1 MSDRFFFKAGAGR
14 RAVLTAAVLTI
25 AGALAAPA
33 MAQDAA
39 KKNLRIGATAGS
51 NYDLLQEGIVP
62 QLKAKGYTV
71 KLIEFNDYVQ
81 PNLALSDGSL
91 DANFFQ
97 HRAYFD
103 QFTKDRKLALS
114 AIAQGPVAPMGVYS
128 KKFKSLNEL
137 KSGARVAL
145 PNDPSNLARALLVL
159 QNAGLIK
166 IKAGVNPARVSELDL
181 AENQHKLKFLP
192 LDAAHLPRA
201 LEDADFVV
209 VNGNFAISS
218 GLKLEEAV
226 VLEKTPDQYLNVVAV
241 KTGNETTQ
249 WAKDLAE
256 AYRSPAFKQVVDTK
270 FVGYMKPA
278 ALQ

>member
-1 MSDRFFFKAGAGR
+1 MSARFAFQSGR
-14 RAVLTAAVLTI
+14 RAAVATAVL
-25 AGALAAPA
+25 ALAGVLSAPA
-33 MAQDAA
+33 MAQDAV
-39 KKNLRIGATAGS
+39 KKNLLIGATAGS

-81 PNLALSDGSL
+81 PNLALADGSL

-103 QFTKDRKLALS
+103 QFTKDRKLALTP
-114 AIAQGPVAPMGVYS
+114 IVQGPVAPMGVYS
-128 KKFKSLNEL
+128 SKFKSIQDL

-159 QNAGLIK
+159 QDAGLIK
-166 IKAGVNPARVSELDL
+166 IKPGVNPARVSELDL
-181 AENQHKLKFLP
+181 AENQYKLKFLP

-209 VNGNFAISS
+209 VNGNFAMSS
-218 GLKLEEAV
+218 GLKLSEAV
-226 VLEKTPDQYLNVVAV
+226 VLEKTPDLYLNVVAV
-241 KTGNETTQ
+241 KTGNENSQ

-278 ALQ
+278 FLQ

>member
-1 MSDRFFFKAGAGR
+1 MSACLAFQAGR
-14 RAVLTAAVLTI
+14 RAAVATAVL
-25 AGALAAPA
+25 ALAGVLSAPA
-33 MAQDAA
+33 LAQDAN
-39 KKNLRIGATAGS
+39 KKNLLIGATAGS

-103 QFTKDRKLALS
+103 QFTKDRKLALTP
-114 AIAQGPVAPMGVYS
+114 IVQGPVAPMGVYS
-128 KKFKSLNEL
+128 NKFKSINDL

-166 IKAGVNPARVSELDL
+166 IKEGVNPARVSELDL
-181 AENQHKLKFLP
+181 AENKHKLKFLP

-209 VNGNFAISS
+209 VNGNFAMSS
-218 GLKLEEAV
+218 GLKLSEAV
-226 VLEKTPDQYLNVVAV
+226 ILEKTPDLYLNVVAV
-241 KTGNETTQ
+241 KTGNENTQ
-249 WAKDLAE
+249 WAKDLAQ
-256 AYRSPAFKQVVDTK
+256 AYRSDAFKQVVDTK

-278 ALQ
+278 FLQ

>member
-128 KKFKSLNEL
+128 KKFKNLNEL

>member
-1 MSDRFFFKAGAGR
+1 MSAGFSLAAGR
-14 RAVLTAAVLTI
+14 RALLASAAVLVL
-25 AGALAAPA
+25 AGLGTPA

-39 KKNLRIGATAGS
+39 KKQLKIGATAGS
-51 NYDLLQEGIVP
+51 NYDLLQKGIVP
-62 QLKAKGYTV
+62 QLEKKGYQI

-103 QFTKDRKLALS
+103 QFTADRKLALT

-128 KKFKSLNEL
+128 SKHRNLDAVP
-137 KSGARVAL
+137 SGAKVAL

-159 QNAGLIK
+159 QQAGLVK
-166 IKAGVNPARVSELDL
+166 VKEGVNPARISELDL
-181 AENQHKLKFLP
+181 SANPHKLKFVALE
-192 LDAAHLPRA
+192 AAQLPRV
-201 LEDADFVV
+201 LQDADYVV

-218 GLKLEEAV
+218 GLKLSEAV

-241 KTGNETTQ
+241 KTGNEKAA
-249 WAKDLAE
+249 WAQDLAA
-256 AYRSPAFKQVVDTK
+256 AYQSPEFKAVVDSQFAGYSKPAFLK
-270 FVGYMKPA
+270 
-278 ALQ
+278 

>member
-1 MSDRFFFKAGAGR
+1 MSDRFFFKAGADR
-14 RAVLTAAVLTI
+14 RAVLTAAVLAM
-25 AGALAAPA
+25 AGVLAAPA

-51 NYDLLQEGIVP
+51 NYDLLQVGIVP

-159 QNAGLIK
+159 QNADLIK

-181 AENQHKLKFLP
+181 AENPHKLKFLP

-218 GLKLEEAV
+218 GLKLQEAV

>member
-1 MSDRFFFKAGAGR
+1 MTTRFMNR
-14 RAVLTAAVLTI
+14 RSL
-25 AGALAAPA
+25 LAATVLA
-33 MAQDAA
+33 AASLGLSGQVLAQDAS
-39 KKNLRIGATAGS
+39 KKQLVIGGTAGS
-51 NYDLLQEGIVP
+51 NIDQLQAGIVP
-62 QLKAKGYTV
+62 LLQKKGYKV
-71 KLIEFNDYVQ
+71 KLVEFNDYVQ
-81 PNLALSDGSL
+81 PNLALADGSL

-103 QFTKDRKLALS
+103 QFTADRKLALI
-114 AIAQGPVAPMGVYS
+114 AIVQGPVAPMGVYS
-128 KKFKSLNEL
+128 QKHKSLADV
-137 KSGARVAL
+137 KAGAKVAL

-166 IKAGVNPARVSELDL
+166 IKEGVNPARVSELDL
-181 AENQHKLKFLP
+181 AENKHKLKFLP

-209 VNGNFAISS
+209 VNGNFAMSS
-218 GLKLEEAV
+218 GLKLTEAV
-226 VLEKTPDQYLNVVAV
+226 ILEKTPDQYLNVVAV

-278 ALQ
+278 FLQ

>member
-1 MSDRFFFKAGAGR
+1 MSARFAFQSGR
-14 RAVLTAAVLTI
+14 RAAVATAVL
-25 AGALAAPA
+25 ALAGVLSAPA

-39 KKNLRIGATAGS
+39 KKNLLIGATAGS

-81 PNLALSDGSL
+81 PNLALADGSL

-103 QFTKDRKLALS
+103 QFTKDRKLALTP
-114 AIAQGPVAPMGVYS
+114 IVQGPVAPMGVYS
-128 KKFKSLNEL
+128 SKFKSIQDL

-159 QNAGLIK
+159 QDAGLIK
-166 IKAGVNPARVSELDL
+166 IKPGVNPARVSELDL

-209 VNGNFAISS
+209 VNGNFAMSS
-218 GLKLEEAV
+218 GLKLSEAV
-226 VLEKTPDQYLNVVAV
+226 VLEKTPDLYLNVVAV
-241 KTGNETTQ
+241 KTGNENSQ

-278 ALQ
+278 FLQ

>member
-1 MSDRFFFKAGAGR
+1 MSARFAFHAGR
-14 RAVLTAAVLTI
+14 RAAVATAVLALAGVLT
-25 AGALAAPA
+25 APA
-33 MAQDAA
+33 MAQDAN
-39 KKNLRIGATAGS
+39 KKHLLIGATAGS

-103 QFTKDRKLALS
+103 QFTKDRKLALTP
-114 AIAQGPVAPMGVYS
+114 IVQGPVAPMGVYS
-128 KKFKSLNEL
+128 NKFKSINDL

-166 IKAGVNPARVSELDL
+166 IKEGVNPARVSELDL
-181 AENQHKLKFLP
+181 AENKHKLKFLP

-209 VNGNFAISS
+209 VNGNFAMSS
-218 GLKLEEAV
+218 GLKLSEAV
-226 VLEKTPDQYLNVVAV
+226 ILEKTPDLYLNVVAV
-241 KTGNETTQ
+241 KTGNESTQ

-256 AYRSPAFKQVVDTK
+256 AYRSDAFKRVVDTK

-278 ALQ
+278 FLQ

>member
-1 MSDRFFFKAGAGR
+1 MSARLAFQAGR
-14 RAVLTAAVLTI
+14 RAAVATAVL
-25 AGALAAPA
+25 ALAGVLSAPA
-33 MAQDAA
+33 MAQDAN
-39 KKNLRIGATAGS
+39 KKNLLIGATAGS

-103 QFTKDRKLALS
+103 QFTKDRKLALTP
-114 AIAQGPVAPMGVYS
+114 IVQGPVAPMGVYS
-128 KKFKSLNEL
+128 NKFKSINDL

-166 IKAGVNPARVSELDL
+166 IKEGVNPARVSELDL
-181 AENQHKLKFLP
+181 AENKHKLKFLP

-209 VNGNFAISS
+209 VNGNFAMSS
-218 GLKLEEAV
+218 GLKLSEAV
-226 VLEKTPDQYLNVVAV
+226 ILEKTPDLYLNVVAV
-241 KTGNETTQ
+241 KTGNENTQ
-249 WAKDLAE
+249 WAKDLAQ
-256 AYRSPAFKQVVDTK
+256 AYRSDAFKQVVDTK

-278 ALQ
+278 FLQ

>member
-1 MSDRFFFKAGAGR
+1 MSERLFSRR
-14 RAVLTAAVLTI
+14 RAVLAAS
-25 AGALAAPA
+25 ALAFVSTLGMSA

-39 KKNLRIGATAGS
+39 KKQLKIGATAGS
-51 NYDLLQEGIVP
+51 NYDLLQQGIVP
-62 QLKAKGYTV
+62 QLQKKGYQI

-103 QFTKDRKLALS
+103 QFTADRKLALS

-128 KKFKSLNEL
+128 QKHKSLADL
-137 KSGARVAL
+137 KTGAKVAL

-159 QNAGLIK
+159 QQAGLVK
-166 IKAGVNPARVSELDL
+166 VKEGVNPARISELDL
-181 AENQHKLKFLP
+181 AANPHKLKFLP
-192 LDAAHLPRA
+192 LEAAQLPRV
-201 LEDADFVV
+201 LQDADLVV

-218 GLKLEEAV
+218 GLKLSEAL

-241 KTGNETTQ
+241 KTGNENTQ
-249 WAKDLAE
+249 WAKDLAA
-256 AYRSPAFKQVVDTK
+256 AYRSPEFKAVVDTQ
-270 FVGYMKPA
+270 FVGYSKPA
-278 ALQ
+278 ALR